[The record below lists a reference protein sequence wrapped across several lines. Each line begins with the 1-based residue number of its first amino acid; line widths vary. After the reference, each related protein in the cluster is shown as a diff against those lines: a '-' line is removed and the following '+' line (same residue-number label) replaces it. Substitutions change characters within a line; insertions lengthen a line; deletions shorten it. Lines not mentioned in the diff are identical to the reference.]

1 MLHPQAVITLTV
13 FFSSSSYNTGNTLQ
27 SADSKHSSNNIK
39 RSSCAKQQQQQQ
51 QPSSTT
57 LKPPKSARQRRKP
70 RVLFSQA
77 QVYEL
82 ERRFKQQRYLSAP
95 EREQMANVLK
105 LTPTQVKIWFQN
117 RRYKNKKQRET
128 KTIDLG
134 TATAVAAAAAAARHQ
149 QNNDQ
154 YSARRVAVPVL
165 VRDGKPCTG
174 SSNPPP
180 YSYSCTN
187 YTVGGTSN
195 TQATPFSN
203 SCNYE
208 YTTPQSDQ
216 YLESSIT
223 SNRTW

>member
-1 MLHPQAVITLTV
+1 
-13 FFSSSSYNTGNTLQ
+13 
-27 SADSKHSSNNIK
+27 
-39 RSSCAKQQQQQQ
+39 
-51 QPSSTT
+51 
-57 LKPPKSARQRRKP
+57 
-70 RVLFSQA
+70 
-77 QVYEL
+77 
-82 ERRFKQQRYLSAP
+82 
-95 EREQMANVLK
+95 MANVLK

-154 YSARRVAVPVL
+154 YPPRRVAVPVL

-174 SSNPPP
+174 ASNPPP
-180 YSYSCTN
+180 YTYSCTN
-187 YTVGGTSN
+187 FSYSTVNSGTPN
-195 TQATPFSN
+195 TQTTAFTN

-216 YLESSIT
+216 YLDTSINN
-223 SNRTW
+223 NRTW